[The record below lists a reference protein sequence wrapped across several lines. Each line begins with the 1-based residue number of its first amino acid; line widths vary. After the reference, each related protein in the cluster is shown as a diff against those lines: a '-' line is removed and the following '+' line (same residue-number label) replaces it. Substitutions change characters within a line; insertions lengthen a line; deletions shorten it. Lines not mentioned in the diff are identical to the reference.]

1 MPPPLSAYVL
11 PTPRCDHFCRLRP
24 SLALLQFLEPELIVF
39 LYFPHLLLH
48 LQKLEVQFFDL
59 ARKLPDLFFQLADT
73 RIAGLSHQNRCI
85 A

>member
-1 MPPPLSAYVL
+1 MCYRGNGAVTFAASV
-11 PTPRCDHFCRLRP
+11 R
-24 SLALLQFLEPELIVF
+24 SLALFQFLEPELIVF

-48 LQKLEVQFFDL
+48 LQKLEVQFLDL

-73 RIAGLSHQNRCI
+73 RIAGLSHQNRRI